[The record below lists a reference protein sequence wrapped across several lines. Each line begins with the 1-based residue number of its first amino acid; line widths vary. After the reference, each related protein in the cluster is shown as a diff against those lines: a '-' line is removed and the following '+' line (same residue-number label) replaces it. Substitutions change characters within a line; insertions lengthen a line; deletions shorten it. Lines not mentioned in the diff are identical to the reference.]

1 MKLKKNDEVVI
12 ISGSEKGKT
21 GFITKI
27 DKKNNRVFVKDINKV
42 VRHRK
47 PSQQNTEGSIETKE
61 ASIHISNVALKSKE
75 SKKGSP
81 VASKIGYKFEKAKK
95 IRIDKKTGKEIY
107 SMKSSLEIKYDQEIV
122 PALIKKFN
130 YTSIMQVPKVE
141 KIIINMT
148 AGKEVSNSKAIEEVI
163 NELTLITGQKPLTVI
178 AKKSNAS
185 FKLREGMA
193 MGGKVTMR
201 RERMW
206 TFLYELINISIPRI
220 RDFRG
225 VNPKAF
231 DGRGNYALGVK
242 EQIIFPE
249 ISFDKIRRIKGLDVI
264 IVTTAKTDEEA
275 FELLKLLGM
284 PFAKVQQK

>member
-1 MKLKKNDEVVI
+1 
-12 ISGSEKGKT
+12 
-21 GFITKI
+21 
-27 DKKNNRVFVKDINKV
+27 
-42 VRHRK
+42 
-47 PSQQNTEGSIETKE
+47 
-61 ASIHISNVALKSKE
+61 
-75 SKKGSP
+75 
-81 VASKIGYKFEKAKK
+81 
-95 IRIDKKTGKEIY
+95 
-107 SMKSSLEIKYDQEIV
+107 MKSSLEIKYDQEIV

-231 DGRGNYALGVK
+231 DGQGNYALGVK

>member
-1 MKLKKNDEVVI
+1 
-12 ISGSEKGKT
+12 
-21 GFITKI
+21 
-27 DKKNNRVFVKDINKV
+27 
-42 VRHRK
+42 
-47 PSQQNTEGSIETKE
+47 
-61 ASIHISNVALKSKE
+61 
-75 SKKGSP
+75 
-81 VASKIGYKFEKAKK
+81 
-95 IRIDKKTGKEIY
+95 
-107 SMKSSLEIKYDQEIV
+107 MKSSLEIKYDQEIV

-141 KIIINMT
+141 KIVINMT

-206 TFLYELINISIPRI
+206 TFLYELINVSIPRI

-231 DGRGNYALGVK
+231 DKRGNYALGIK

-275 FELLKLLGM
+275 YELLKLLGM